1 MYVVR
6 CDCALYS
13 PFHTRILPGFDPKKV
28 KVTGAGVQP
37 QGLLA
42 SIPTSF
48 TVDVREAGNAD
59 LDISIQASTPLYSSM
74 MSLSSNVLFLLL
86 NNGLPA
92 NLVTHWVVS

>member
-1 MYVVR
+1 MPRVYFIFTNNRANVVR

-13 PFHTRILPGFDPKKV
+13 PFQTRILPGFDPKKV

-42 SIPTSF
+42 SMPTSF

-59 LDISIQASTPLYSSM
+59 LDISIQASTPSYFSM
-74 MSLSSNVLFLLL
+74 MS
-86 NNGLPA
+86 
-92 NLVTHWVVS
+92 